1 MNNVILNLIE
11 GVFAFLFLLG
21 LILLVLRYIALPILA
36 LILSPILYTLN
47 AFLRII
53 MFVIIILKKI
63 VLFLGSLFGVKKQ
76 NNIRKDYYK
85 ESDYI
90 SWEDFMDDV
99 PKDNINDSPYSILG
113 VSPDDSLDTLGQIG
127 YEFNQI
133 GNNINQ
139 IAKKVNENEEV
150 NQEDFEKL
158 HQEFKNFKAYFRK
171 MEREFFVETEAD
183 MSRLEKY

>member
-1 MNNVILNLIE
+1 MNMGDSSVNNVILNLIE

-53 MFVIIILKKI
+53 MFFIIIIKKI

-90 SWEDFMDDV
+90 SWEDFMDDD
-99 PKDNINDSPYSILG
+99 PKDKINDSPYSILG
-113 VSPDDSLDTLGQIG
+113 VSPDDSLDTIKQVYRNLSKVYHPDKNKSEIA
-127 YEFNQI
+127 ESEMKK
-133 GNNINQ
+133 INTAWETIQ
-139 IAKKVNENEEV
+139 K
-150 NQEDFEKL
+150 EKSL
-158 HQEFKNFKAYFRK
+158 IK
-171 MEREFFVETEAD
+171 
-183 MSRLEKY
+183 